1 MRPQAFQPGEMR
13 DENDEVIRAGSYGKN
28 TPFVNATNTG
38 ILDYVINNF
47 DVVQGEIEYLEEQ
60 EGRDLSNYYTKP
72 EVDALIPT
80 RVGQLTNDAGFV
92 TATATVNGATHDGA
106 GNDIT
111 TTYAPINNPVLTGQ
125 PKAPT
130 PATTD
135 NSTRLAT
142 TEFVQAIASSV
153 VDGVDGGYY
162 IPQID
167 NNSNITWVASKST
180 MPEIQTSVNIK
191 GDTGATGSKGATGG
205 YYIPSVDE
213 DGMLSWIPSAEY
225 MPSIEESYIRGATG
239 ATGEAGADGQ
249 DGADGGYYIPVI
261 TNDVLTF
268 DKSKD
273 SMPDSLISV
282 NVKGDT
288 GADGNGI
295 EDIEMNEDY
304 TLTFTFTDGDTY
316 TTASIRGEKGE
327 KGDTVSVDTLTL
339 AEVDDI
345 WDDN

>member
-1 MRPQAFQPGEMR
+1 MRPQAFQPGEVR

-92 TATATVNGATHDGA
+92 TATATVNGAVKDGA

-111 TTYAPINNPVLTGQ
+111 TTYAPINNPILTGQ

-167 NNSNITWVASKST
+167 SNSNLTWTASKNT
-180 MPEIQTSVNIK
+180 MPEIQTSVNVK
-191 GDTGATGSKGATGG
+191 GNTGATGARGATGG
-205 YYIPSVDE
+205 YYIPSVNA

-249 DGADGGYYIPVI
+249 DGEDGGYYIPEI
-261 TNDVLTF
+261 TNNIMTF
-268 DKSKD
+268 TKSKN
-273 SMPDSLISV
+273 SMPDLSTSV

-288 GADGNGI
+288 GATGNGI
-295 EDIEMNEDY
+295 EDITMNADY
-304 TLTFTFTDGDTY
+304 TLTITYTDGTEY
-316 TTASIRGEKGE
+316 TTISIRGE
-327 KGDTVSVDTLTL
+327 KGDTVSVDTLTN

-345 WDDN
+345 WNDN